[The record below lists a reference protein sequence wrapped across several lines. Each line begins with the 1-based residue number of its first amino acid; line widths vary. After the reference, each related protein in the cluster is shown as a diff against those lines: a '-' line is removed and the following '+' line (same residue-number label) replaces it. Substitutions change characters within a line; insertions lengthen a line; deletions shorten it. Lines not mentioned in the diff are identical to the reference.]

1 MDHFLIYGVL
11 SIAGVQFLALI
22 HGAIIYSRQK
32 SAVDVEVRDRQE
44 FRPLVQK
51 ALALAGDAL
60 AGVERVDVEQYKT
73 LAKKL
78 GEAHAEIEFLR
89 AKITALEGSI
99 ASAHNKLA
107 SYAKQDKRVEKE
119 ERAQPADNGKSDF
132 VIPEGVDPLEWMKA
146 QGIAQPMG
154 DRVGF
159 QQQTLPI
166 VNNMPRGFG
175 RKVQG

>member
-22 HGAIIYSRQK
+22 HGAIIYTRQK

-60 AGVERVDVEQYKT
+60 AGVERVDIEQYRT

-78 GEAHAEIEFLR
+78 GEAHAEIESLK
-89 AKITALEGSI
+89 AKLMALEGSI

-119 ERAQPADNGKSDF
+119 ERAQPAENGKSDF
-132 VIPEGVDPLEWMKA
+132 IIPEGVDPIEWMKS
-146 QGIAQPMG
+146 QGIAQPLG
-154 DRVGF
+154 DRTGF
-159 QQQTLPI
+159 QQQTLPV
-166 VNNMPRGFG
+166 VNQMPRNFG
-175 RKVQG
+175 RNVRG